1 VGINAFFF
9 FSFILVDTLSL
20 KNSNTLPIYYDN
32 SFFSPIFFNLKR
44 CNQNVTKMFYTSS
57 YLNKGVIQMTF
68 SKLLTTALVATV
80 AISSVS
86 ADEIKGRGASFPGP
100 IYKAW
105 TADYYKT
112 TKNQVNYTPTGSGD
126 GIKSISKRMVD
137 FAGSD
142 KPLKP
147 KSLKKKKLYMFPA
160 VVGSVVLAYNIE
172 GVKDGEL
179 KLSRSAIA
187 GIFNGSIAFW
197 DNKAITEQNAGLKL
211 PHEPITVA
219 VRADKSG
226 TTFNFTYFLNKLDK
240 SIKVSKK
247 PTWKAKKV
255 VAGKSNSGVSA
266 NIQQIKNSIG
276 YIEYSFKEKLG
287 LTAAQIENKEGKYI
301 NPTLASF
308 QDAAKY
314 AEWTAENDFYAVI
327 GDPKGETS
335 YPIVAATF
343 ILLPIEKEEMNKK
356 VTAFIDWAYKNGDAT
371 ATELGYVPLPKE
383 TKDAIRAY
391 WEAKKIK

>member
-1 VGINAFFF
+1 
-9 FSFILVDTLSL
+9 
-20 KNSNTLPIYYDN
+20 
-32 SFFSPIFFNLKR
+32 
-44 CNQNVTKMFYTSS
+44 
-57 YLNKGVIQMTF
+57 MTF

-80 AISSVS
+80 AISSAN
-86 ADEIKGRGASFPGP
+86 ADELKGRGASFPGP
-100 IYKAW
+100 VYKAW
-105 TADYYKT
+105 TADYYKA

-126 GIKSISKRMVD
+126 GIKSITKRMVN

-147 KSLKKKKLYMFPA
+147 KALKKKKLFMFPA

-179 KLSRSAIA
+179 KLSRLAIA
-187 GIFNGSIAFW
+187 GIFNGSIEFW
-197 DNKAITEQNAGLKL
+197 DNKTITEQNAGLKL

-226 TTFNFTYFLNKLDK
+226 TTFNFTYFLNKLDE

-343 ILLPIEKEEMNKK
+343 ILLPTEKVESNKQ
-356 VTAFIDWAYKNGDAT
+356 VTKFIDWAYTNGDKSAT
-371 ATELGYVPLPKE
+371 DLGYVPLPKE
-383 TKDAIRAY
+383 TKDAIRKY
-391 WEAKKIK
+391 WETKGIK